1 MGRIKMLKK
10 IMVGLD
16 KSQLSLAAM
25 EKAIALA
32 KAYGAELKLVH
43 ILTGYE
49 PGAPQR
55 VTYFDGYYYPAMS
68 QPILEE
74 YHRDWNK
81 FVGDYRTWLDGQV
94 ETVSLTGLSLSSEM
108 RLGDPGYELC
118 ALAEEWQADLI
129 VLGSHGR
136 SGLKEM
142 MLGSVSNYAMHHAP
156 CSVLISHGG
165 QHKTLSKELKSKAL
179 ASL

>member
-1 MGRIKMLKK
+1 MLKK

-16 KSQLSLAAM
+16 KSPLSMAAL
-25 EKAIALA
+25 EEAIALA
-32 KAYGAELKLVH
+32 QAYGAELKLIH

-55 VTYFDGYYYPAMS
+55 ITRFDGYYYPVMS

-74 YHRDWNK
+74 YQRDWNK
-81 FVGDYRTWLDGQV
+81 FVSDYRIWLDGQV
-94 ETVSLTGLSLSSEM
+94 ETVSLTDLTLSSDM
-108 RLGDPGYELC
+108 RLGDPGRELC
-118 ALAEEWQADLI
+118 AVAKEWQADLI

-136 SGLKEM
+136 SGIKEM
-142 MLGSVSNYAMHHAP
+142 LMGSVSNYVTHHAP

-165 QHKTLSKELKSKAL
+165 PSKALSKEVQSKAL
-179 ASL
+179 TSV